1 MISYDT
7 PHACPPEP
15 LQDGA
20 LWRRTLHVPMR
31 DGVRLAADLYSAS
44 PEPEATV
51 LPVLLER
58 TPYGRRTQR
67 GSDQDRS
74 DAPVPRPEDIARHF
88 TEARYHVVRQ
98 DCRGRG
104 DSEGTFVKYLG
115 EGPDGADTIAWLRNQ
130 PWCDGRV
137 VMTGVSY
144 SAHVQSAAAAE
155 GARGLAAMFQ
165 DSGGFSC
172 AYDAG
177 MRMGGAFELKQVTW
191 ALRHAVQSPE
201 AAADPVLREAL
212 LRVDVPGWFGAMPWR
227 PGCTPLRHLSAYED
241 FLLEQWRQDT
251 FGDYYRT
258 PALYGRG
265 FYGRFP
271 DAPSLHMG
279 SWYDPYV
286 RSTIENFT
294 ALRELKAA
302 PSYLVMGPWT
312 HGHRCET
319 HAGEV
324 DFGPR
329 ATLDGNLAPS
339 YLEFRRRWFDRA
351 LGREDEGSAERG
363 DLPAVQYFLM
373 GGGDGRRDAAGR
385 MRHGGAW
392 RTDTR
397 WPPTSTA
404 PVALYLTTEGALTLD
419 PPTTA
424 TASVTYD
431 FDPHHPVPTMG
442 GQVTSGEPV
451 MTGGA
456 YDQNAPDARVYGA
469 REPYLPLDSR
479 PDVISLTTP
488 PLQRDVVLAGPVSAR
503 LHISTTARDTDF
515 TIKLIDVH
523 PPNPDYPHGFAMNL
537 TDGIVR
543 CRFHRSYEKPELL
556 TPGEVYEIEVTA
568 PDTANRFAAGHR
580 IRLDISSS
588 NFPRFDVNT
597 NTGEPEAAA
606 RRTAVAANTVHMDAE
621 RPSHVRVWVEGGA
634 DAFAQPERA

>member
-20 LWRRTLHVPMR
+20 LWRRSLRVPMR
-31 DGVRLAADLYSAS
+31 DGVHLAADLYSAS
-44 PEPEATV
+44 PEPEATA

-74 DAPVPRPEDIARHF
+74 DAPVPQPEDIARHF

-115 EGPDGADTIAWLRNQ
+115 EGPDGADTIAWIRNQ

-144 SAHVQSAAAAE
+144 SAHVQAAAAAE
-155 GARGLAAMFQ
+155 GTQGLAAMFQ

-191 ALRHAVQSPE
+191 ALRHALQSPE

-251 FGDYYRT
+251 FGDFYRN

-294 ALRELKAA
+294 ALGELKSA

-351 LGREDEGSAERG
+351 LGREDEGSPESG

-373 GGGDGRRDAAGR
+373 GGGDGRRNAAGR
-385 MRHGGAW
+385 MRHGGTW

-404 PVALYLTTEGALTLD
+404 PVALYLTTDGALTLD

-424 TASVTYD
+424 AASVTYD

-503 LHISTTARDTDF
+503 LHISTTAPDTDF

-523 PPNPDYPHGFAMNL
+523 PPNPDHPHGFAMNI

-580 IRLDISSS
+580 IRLDVSSS

-621 RPSHVRVWVEGGA
+621 HPSHVRVWVEGGA
-634 DAFAQPERA
+634 DAFA